1 MLVAQFLRIVFIDDH
16 DIVIPYTKKKMIIS
30 KMMENLNNRFQ
41 VLKIFRT
48 LKLAISSSINLI
60 QAKLG

>member
-1 MLVAQFLRIVFIDDH
+1 VLVAQFLRIVFIDDH
-16 DIVIPYTKKKMIIS
+16 DIVILYTKKMIIS

>member
-1 MLVAQFLRIVFIDDH
+1 MIVAQCLRIVFTDDH
-16 DIVIPYTKKKMIIS
+16 DIVIPYTETVNIS
-30 KMMENLNNRFQ
+30 KIMENLDNRFL

>member
-16 DIVIPYTKKKMIIS
+16 DIVILYTKKMIIS